1 MNVSHDILDSICA
14 SLKYDEVTP
23 SPSFN
28 DRTAAY
34 TFDKFF
40 KHALNQLANKTDR
53 FLNHDQIAALQ
64 IPNTVQ
70 SLSCYSWMASY
81 FDLVGDK
88 IPNRENE
95 IHLVCTTIKE
105 IFEEVTNI
113 LQL

>member
-1 MNVSHDILDSICA
+1 MNVSHDVLDSICA

-64 IPNTVQ
+64 IPNTV
-70 SLSCYSWMASY
+70 
-81 FDLVGDK
+81 
-88 IPNRENE
+88 
-95 IHLVCTTIKE
+95 
-105 IFEEVTNI
+105 
-113 LQL
+113 